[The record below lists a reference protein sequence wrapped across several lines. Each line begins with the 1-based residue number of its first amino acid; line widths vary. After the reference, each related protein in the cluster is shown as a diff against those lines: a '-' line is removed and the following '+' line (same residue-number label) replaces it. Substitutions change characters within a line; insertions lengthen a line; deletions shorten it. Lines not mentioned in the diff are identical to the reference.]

1 MLTDLETARN
11 MLTNTQPKDTL
22 DAQSKEVDVLESE
35 YDNRI
40 EDGVSEF
47 DDFILVPTKRNR
59 KLVARLSLS
68 GRKPLRS
75 LSRKTPCLRTKRNK
89 K

>member
-1 MLTDLETARN
+1 MLKDLETARS
-11 MLTNTQPKDTL
+11 MLANTQPKGTL
-22 DAQSKEVDVLESE
+22 DVQSKEVAMLESE
-35 YDNRI
+35 YDNGI

-59 KLVARLSLS
+59 KPVARLSLS

-75 LSRKTPCLRTKRNK
+75 LSRKTTCLRAKRNK